1 MSYRD
6 SLTDPA
12 SCFSGDATWEDRLNT
27 VIRDVA
33 RLRAARLSSL
43 DSLRTLSGRQ
53 SEVYGDLCVLI
64 DQAGRDVPDAGVV
77 RDVAARNLDLAER
90 AADRHA
96 RAVHEAVRAAAHSMT
111 PEAREAD
118 YRDSLVRCAVAI
130 LEWRGPRRPRAYLS

>member
-6 SLTDPA
+6 TYTNPA
-12 SCFSGDATWEDRLNT
+12 RFPWDVPPWEDRLNT
-27 VIRDVA
+27 VIQDTD
-33 RLRAARLSSL
+33 RLRAAHLSSL
-43 DSLRTLSGRQ
+43 SSLRTLSGRQ

-64 DQAGRDVPDAGVV
+64 DQAGRDVPDVAVV